1 MMLLESQ
8 GYDYWFEKV
17 AHPTYMS
24 EKGAAGKSNIG
35 LLEKLKSFIEVDMS
49 KESKA
54 VLFLKPNQLR
64 LLTKM
69 HPQTLMNEVSKEQE
83 KSINYY
89 DDSLLNT
96 TYPELYDKLSLA
108 DVRYLWALLRSFNR
122 YLAPSGSFGSHNAPV
137 V

>member
-1 MMLLESQ
+1 
-8 GYDYWFEKV
+8 
-17 AHPTYMS
+17 
-24 EKGAAGKSNIG
+24 
-35 LLEKLKSFIEVDMS
+35 MS

-137 V
+137 VQGVNSSVPLTFSAYMSFTRNLGLVTNISQVYGRRFVA